1 MIAVLTG
8 GEQVTRLCLVRS
20 EKTLHGSDIPRLPF
34 IRELQRG
41 LTMKRNGKA
50 SLVAAALAVTFGV
63 SAQADDVSFLVVAN
77 SGDTLPTNL
86 QTLVEER
93 GGVLVRAMP
102 QIGVAVARSSDPGF
116 PESLQSVSA
125 IRAVMP
131 DRLFELPEG
140 EFQVAAANPP
150 NSGDDDRYFDLQW
163 GHDAVNAPEAWEAGV
178 RGEGVRVAVLDTGTD
193 GTHPDLAPNFNAG
206 LSTSF
211 LAVPLPNNW
220 HWHGTHT
227 AGTIAAAD
235 NAFGVIG
242 VAPAAEI
249 VGVQVCGGEG
259 CPASAIVPGIVY
271 AADIGAD
278 LINMSLGGLDLIS
291 GAQAVKNCKE
301 AGLPVPYCASLQS
314 SYIQNEILVFTRA
327 LQYANQMGTTV
338 VVSAG
343 NNAVDADHHIFDGMR
358 YPSLR
363 LSFADYPGTIG
374 VSATAPINWCN
385 FPDAD
390 PNNLTTYSNFGRSAI
405 DFSAPG
411 GEGWYFD
418 GDTDPCTVAGVTR
431 QAWIF
436 DLVFSTTPGGWAW
449 AAGTSMA
456 APHVTG
462 VAALIISEN
471 GGDMNPSQV
480 LSELRRRA
488 EDAGAPG
495 QDPDHGFGAVR
506 TGY

>member
-1 MIAVLTG
+1 MERKG
-8 GEQVTRLCLVRS
+8 R
-20 EKTLHGSDIPRLPF
+20 
-34 IRELQRG
+34 
-41 LTMKRNGKA
+41 A
-50 SLVAAALAVTFGV
+50 SLVAAALALAFGAN
-63 SAQADDVSFLVVAN
+63 AQANDVTFLVVAD
-77 SGDTLPTNL
+77 SGDSLPTNL
-86 QTLVEER
+86 STLVEKR

-102 QIGVAVARSSDPGF
+102 QIGVAIARSTDPGF
-116 PESLQSVSA
+116 PGSLQDVRG

-131 DRLFELPEG
+131 DRMFELPEG
-140 EFQVAAANPP
+140 ELKLTADNPP
-150 NSGDDDRYFDLQW
+150 NSLDDDFFFDLQW

-178 RGEGVRVAVLDTGTD
+178 RGAGVRVAVLDSGVD
-193 GTHPDLAPNFNAG
+193 GTHPDLAPNFNAS

-211 LAVPLPNNW
+211 LSVPLPNNW
-220 HWHGTHT
+220 YFHGTHV

-235 NAFGVIG
+235 NAVGVIG
-242 VAPAAEI
+242 VAPEAEI
-249 VGVQVCGGEG
+249 VSVQVCGNDG
-259 CPASAIVPGIVY
+259 CPSSAIVPGIVY
-271 AADIGAD
+271 AADNGAD

-291 GAQAVKNCKE
+291 GAQVVKQCKE

-314 SYIQNEILVFTRA
+314 SYIQNEILVITRA
-327 LQYANQMGTTV
+327 FQYANQMGTTV

-343 NNAVDADHHIFDGMR
+343 NSAVDADHHIFQGVR

-418 GDTDPCTVAGVTR
+418 GDAEACTVAGVTGP
-431 QAWIF
+431 AWLF
-436 DLVFSTTPGGWAW
+436 DLVFSTTPTGWSW
-449 AAGTSMA
+449 AGGTSMA

-462 VAALIISEN
+462 VAALIISEK
-471 GGDMNPSQV
+471 GGNLSPSQV
-480 LSELRRRA
+480 LSELRKRA

-495 QDPDHGFGAVR
+495 QDPAHGFGAVR

>member
-1 MIAVLTG
+1 MKTI
-8 GEQVTRLCLVRS
+8 TRT
-20 EKTLHGSDIPRLPF
+20 TLLS
-34 IRELQRG
+34 
-41 LTMKRNGKA
+41 
-50 SLVAAALAVTFGV
+50 VALALGLGAN
-63 SAQADDVSFLVVAN
+63 AQADDATFLVVAK
-77 SGDTLPTNL
+77 SGSSLPDNL
-86 QTLVEER
+86 ERLVAER

-102 QIGVAVARSSDPGF
+102 EIGVAVARSSNAGF
-116 PESLQSVSA
+116 PASLQTVSSL
-125 IRAVMP
+125 RAVIP
-131 DRLFELPEG
+131 DRMFQLPEG
-140 EFQVAAANPP
+140 ETEIAAANPP
-150 NSGDDDRYFDLQW
+150 ASGDDDFFFDLQW

-178 RGEGVRVAVLDTGTD
+178 RGAGVRVAVLDTGTD
-193 GTHPDLAPNFNAG
+193 GTHPDLAPNFNAA
-206 LSTSF
+206 LSMSF
-211 LAVPLPNNW
+211 LAAPLPDNW
-220 HWHGTHT
+220 HFHGTHT

-242 VAPAAEI
+242 VAPEAEI
-249 VGVQVCGGEG
+249 VGVQVCGTAG

-271 AADIGAD
+271 AASIGAD

-291 GAQAVKNCKE
+291 AAQVVKSCKE
-301 AGLPVPYCASLQS
+301 AGLPMSYCSSLQS
-314 SYIQNEILVFTRA
+314 SYIENEILVFMRA
-327 LQYANQMGTTV
+327 FQYANQMGTTV

-343 NNAVDADHHIFDGMR
+343 NSAVDADHHILNGVQ

-418 GDTDPCTVAGVTR
+418 GDTDPCTVAGLTR

-436 DLVFSTTPGGWAW
+436 DLVFSTRPGGWAW
-449 AAGTSMA
+449 AGGTSMA

-462 VAALIISEN
+462 VAALIISEH
-471 GGDMNPSQV
+471 GGDMAPSQV
-480 LSELRRRA
+480 LAELRRRA

-495 QDPDHGFGAVR
+495 QDPEHGFGAVR